1 MLSNL
6 ISASHLNPLPNRR
19 YCPTNHC
26 EYIEMAVAPSAYEAH
41 ATRTF
46 VIEEG
51 MQEDNDLIDLP
62 NARHTSS
69 SGTHPLA
76 PPSIS
81 SLLGIGAFGLTGP
94 HPSHMMYL
102 AKKSHGDSAFVG
114 PQGSKGFQGF
124 QGSQGSLGFQ
134 GSQGSL
140 GFQGSQGSLGSKGSQ
155 TLPAIQQNEN
165 EEGRTGEND
174 MLMPGDIV

>member
-124 QGSQGSLGFQ
+124 QGSQA
-134 GSQGSL
+134 
-140 GFQGSQGSLGSKGSQ
+140 SLGSQGSQ
-155 TLPAIQQNEN
+155 TLPAIQQNKN
-165 EEGRTGEND
+165 EEGRTGENA
-174 MLMPGDIV
+174 MLMQDSIV

>member
-1 MLSNL
+1 
-6 ISASHLNPLPNRR
+6 
-19 YCPTNHC
+19 
-26 EYIEMAVAPSAYEAH
+26 MAVAPSAYEAH

-102 AKKSHGDSAFVG
+102 AKKSYGDSAFVG

-124 QGSQGSLGFQ
+124 QGSQ
-134 GSQGSL
+134 
-140 GFQGSQGSLGSKGSQ
+140 
-155 TLPAIQQNEN
+155 TLPVTQQNEN
-165 EEGRTGEND
+165 EEGRTGENA
-174 MLMPGDIV
+174 MLMQDSIV

>member
-1 MLSNL
+1 
-6 ISASHLNPLPNRR
+6 
-19 YCPTNHC
+19 
-26 EYIEMAVAPSAYEAH
+26 MAVAPSAYEAH

-102 AKKSHGDSAFVG
+102 AKKSYGDSAFVG
-114 PQGSKGFQGF
+114 PQGSKGFHGFQGF
-124 QGSQGSLGFQ
+124 QGSQA
-134 GSQGSL
+134 
-140 GFQGSQGSLGSKGSQ
+140 SLGSQGSQ